1 MPQEQLLKEP
11 PNIKSMNYQE
21 LLKKTED
28 FVNLFY
34 TEHPDPALLYHNQKH
49 TAEVLD
55 NTKRIADHFQ
65 LDDRLFFIVSASACL
80 HDTGHLIKSDET
92 HELKS
97 VELAQTFLKSIGV
110 NEEDIAE
117 IKKCILA
124 TAMPQKPETLAEK
137 IMCDADLYNLGT
149 NTFREKNK
157 LMRKEMEAINSN
169 KIDGI
174 TWRASSI
181 SLLENHHYHTQY
193 CQLLLDKTKAE
204 NLSDLKNKQ
213 QEKLAKVKSTEGLA
227 VGDEEK
233 LLSNSNAP
241 AVAKPPKIKKKDR
254 PVKGVE
260 TMFRLSSSN
269 NIRISVMADNK
280 AHIMISVNSII
291 ISVVLG
297 LIIKNLDEHK
307 NLIIPTM
314 ILLGVNVCAIIYS
327 VLATRPKV
335 AGGVFTKEQVED
347 KSVNLLFFGSFYK
360 MNFKEYDEGIKA
372 MMTDK
377 DFLYG
382 TLTKDIFWQGKVLG
396 RKYKLLRT
404 SYTIFLYGIIAAVI
418 AYAVA
423 TIFF

>member
-1 MPQEQLLKEP
+1 MPQEQVLKEP
-11 PNIKSMNYQE
+11 PIFKTMNYQE

-28 FVNLFY
+28 YVNLFY
-34 TEHPDPALLYHNQKH
+34 SEHPDATLLYHNQKH
-49 TAEVLD
+49 TAEVLN

-65 LDDRLFFIVSASACL
+65 LDDRLFFIVSAAACF
-80 HDTGHLIKSDET
+80 HDTGHLIKSNET

-97 VELAQTFLKSIGV
+97 AALAQTFLSSIGV

-124 TAMPQKPETLAEK
+124 TSMPQKPETLTEK
-137 IMCDADLYNLGT
+137 IICDADLYNLGT

-157 LMRKEMEAINSN
+157 LMRKEMEAINNN

-213 QEKLAKVKSTEGLA
+213 QEKIAKVKSADGLA
-227 VGDEEK
+227 VIDEEK
-233 LLSNSNAP
+233 QLSDLNTP
-241 AVAKPPKIKKKDR
+241 VGAKLPKIKKKDR

-314 ILLGVNVCAIIYS
+314 ILLAVNVGTIIYS

-335 AGGVFTKEQVED
+335 AGGVFTQEQVAD

-360 MNFKEYDEGIKA
+360 MNFKEYDEGIKL
-372 MMTDK
+372 MMADK

-418 AYAVA
+418 AYAAAIVL
-423 TIFF
+423 F

>member
-1 MPQEQLLKEP
+1 MPQEQLLKETP
-11 PNIKSMNYQE
+11 IFKPMNYQE
-21 LLKKTED
+21 LLKKTEEY
-28 FVNLFY
+28 VTQFY
-34 TEHPDPALLYHNQKH
+34 IEHPDPTLLYHNQKH

-55 NTKRIADHFQ
+55 NAKRIADHFQ
-65 LDDRLFFIVSASACL
+65 LDDRSFFIVSAAACF
-80 HDTGHLIKSDET
+80 HDTGHLTKSNET

-97 VELAQTFLKSIGV
+97 AALAQTFLNSIGV
-110 NEEDIAE
+110 NEEDIEE

-124 TAMPQKPETLAEK
+124 TAMPQMPETLTEK
-137 IMCDADLYNLGT
+137 IICDADLYNLGT
-149 NTFREKNK
+149 SSFREKNK
-157 LMRKEMEAINSN
+157 LMRKEMEAINNN

-204 NLSDLKNKQ
+204 NLSELKNKQ
-213 QEKLAKVKSTEGLA
+213 QEKQAKVKSAEELA
-227 VGDEEK
+227 VIDEEK
-233 LLSNSNAP
+233 QVSNSNSP
-241 AVAKPPKIKKKDR
+241 VVAKPPKIKKKDR

-314 ILLGVNVCAIIYS
+314 ILLAVNVGTIIYS

-335 AGGVFTKEQVED
+335 AGGEFTQEQVAD

-360 MNFKEYDEGIKA
+360 MNFKEYDEGIKL
-372 MMTDK
+372 MMADK

-418 AYAVA
+418 AYAAAIVL
-423 TIFF
+423 F

>member
-1 MPQEQLLKEP
+1 
-11 PNIKSMNYQE
+11 MNYQE
-21 LLKKTED
+21 LLNKTED
-28 FVNLFY
+28 YVNLY
-34 TEHPDPALLYHNQKH
+34 YSEHTDPTLLYHNQSH

-65 LDDRLFFIVSASACL
+65 LDDRSFFIVSAAACF
-80 HDTGHLIKSDET
+80 HDTGYLIKSDET

-97 VELAQTFLKSIGV
+97 VALAQTFLTSIGI

-124 TAMPQKPETLAEK
+124 TSMPQMPETLTEK
-137 IMCDADLYNLGT
+137 IICDADLYNLGT
-149 NTFREKNK
+149 STFRKKNK
-157 LMRKEMEAINSN
+157 LLKKEMEAINNN
-169 KIDGI
+169 KIDGAA
-174 TWRASSI
+174 WRESSI
-181 SLLENHHYHTQY
+181 SLLASHHYHTEY

-204 NLSDLKNKQ
+204 NLTSLKNRQ
-213 QEKLAKVKSTEGLA
+213 QAKLSKAKSAEGLA
-227 VGDEEK
+227 VIEK
-233 LLSNSNAP
+233 NNQLSNADRP
-241 AVAKPPKIKKKDR
+241 VVAKVPKIKTR
-254 PVKGVE
+254 NSPVKGVE

-291 ISVVLG
+291 ISVVIG
-297 LIIKNLDEHK
+297 LIIKNLDEHPK
-307 NLIIPTM
+307 LIVPTM
-314 ILLGVNVCAIIYS
+314 ILLSVNVGAIIYS
-327 VLATRPKV
+327 VMATRPKV
-335 AGGVFTKEQVED
+335 TGGVFTKEQVAD

-360 MNFKEYDEGIKA
+360 MNFKEYDDGIKA
-372 MMTDK
+372 MMADK

-423 TIFF
+423 IIFLR

>member
-1 MPQEQLLKEP
+1 
-11 PNIKSMNYQE
+11 MNYQE

-28 FVNLFY
+28 YVNLFY
-34 TEHPDPALLYHNQKH
+34 SEHTDPTLLYHNQRH

-65 LDDRLFFIVSASACL
+65 LDDRLFFIVSAAACF
-80 HDTGHLIKSDET
+80 HDIGHLIKSEET
-92 HELKS
+92 HEVKS
-97 VELAQTFLKSIGV
+97 AALAQTFLTSIDI
-110 NEEDIAE
+110 NEEDIDE

-124 TAMPQKPETLAEK
+124 TSMPQMPETLTEK
-137 IMCDADLYNLGT
+137 IICDADLFNLGT
-149 NTFREKNK
+149 KTFREKNK
-157 LMRKEMEAINSN
+157 LMRMELEAISNN

-174 TWRASSI
+174 AWRASSI
-181 SLLENHHYHTQY
+181 SLLENHHYQTAY

-204 NLSDLKNKQ
+204 NLTNLKNRQ
-213 QEKLAKVKSTEGLA
+213 QQKLNKIKSADGLA
-227 VGDEEK
+227 VVQEENQV
-233 LLSNSNAP
+233 SNSNTAI
-241 AVAKPPKIKKKDR
+241 VANPPKIKKKDR

-297 LIIKNLDEHK
+297 LIIKNLEEHR
-307 NLIIPTM
+307 NLIAPTM
-314 ILLGVNVCAIIYS
+314 ILLAVSVGAIIYS
-327 VLATRPKV
+327 VMATRPKV
-335 AGGVFTKEQVED
+335 AGGVFTQEQVAD

-372 MMTDK
+372 MMADK

-382 TLTKDIFWQGKVLG
+382 SLTKIFSGKG
-396 RKYKLLRT
+396 KY
-404 SYTIFLYGIIAAVI
+404 
-418 AYAVA
+418 
-423 TIFF
+423 

>member
-1 MPQEQLLKEP
+1 MPQDQLFKEP
-11 PNIKSMNYQE
+11 PIFKTMNYQE
-21 LLKKTED
+21 LLKKTEEY
-28 FVNLFY
+28 VNLFY
-34 TEHPDPALLYHNQKH
+34 SDHTDPTLLYHNQSH
-49 TAEVLD
+49 MAEVLD

-65 LDDRLFFIVSASACL
+65 LDDRLFFIVAAAACF
-80 HDTGHLIKSDET
+80 HDIGHLIKSEET
-92 HELKS
+92 HEVKS
-97 VELAQTFLKSIGV
+97 AALAQTFLISIGI
-110 NEEDIAE
+110 NEEDIDE

-124 TAMPQKPETLAEK
+124 TSMPQMPETLTEK
-137 IMCDADLYNLGT
+137 IICDADLYNLGT

-157 LMRKEMEAINSN
+157 LMRKEMEAIDNN

-174 TWRASSI
+174 AWRASSI
-181 SLLENHHYHTQY
+181 SLLENHHYQTAY

-204 NLSDLKNKQ
+204 NLSSLKNKQ
-213 QEKLAKVKSTEGLA
+213 QQKLNKVKPAEDLALIQENNQAPKVDTPVVAKV
-227 VGDEEK
+227 
-233 LLSNSNAP
+233 
-241 AVAKPPKIKKKDR
+241 PKIKKKDR

-297 LIIKNLDEHK
+297 LIIKNLDEHR

-314 ILLGVNVCAIIYS
+314 ILLAVNVGAIIYS
-327 VLATRPKV
+327 VMATRPKV
-335 AGGVFTKEQVED
+335 AAGVFTKEQVDD

-372 MMTDK
+372 MMADK

-382 TLTKDIFWQGKVLG
+382 SLTKDIFWQGKVLG

-404 SYTIFLYGIIAAVI
+404 SYTIFLYGIIAAVV
-418 AYAVA
+418 AYAA
-423 TIFF
+423 SIIFF

>member
-65 LDDRLFFIVSASACL
+65 LDDRLFFIVSAAACL
-80 HDTGHLIKSDET
+80 HDTGHLIKSDEP

-117 IKKCILA
+117 IKRCILS
-124 TAMPQKPETLAEK
+124 TAMPQRPETLAEK
-137 IMCDADLYNLGT
+137 IICDADLYNLGT

-213 QEKLAKVKSTEGLA
+213 QEKLAKVKSAEELA
-227 VGDEEK
+227 VINAEK
-233 LLSNSNAP
+233 QVSNSNTP
-241 AVAKPPKIKKKDR
+241 VVAKPPKIKKKDM

-314 ILLGVNVCAIIYS
+314 ILLAVNVGTIIYS

-335 AGGVFTKEQVED
+335 ADGVFTQEQVAD

-360 MNFKEYDEGIKA
+360 MNFKEYDEGIKL
-372 MMTDK
+372 MMADK

-418 AYAVA
+418 AYAAAIV
-423 TIFF
+423 FF